1 MPPHKFNAILERLG
15 ADSQML
21 LTMGP
26 VSLPQSASPRGGWV
40 LSTALP
46 GNRVRWL
53 QETEAL
59 CLRSGENRIWRL
71 DQDPSEMET
80 EDPRQD
86 TAEDGVL

>member
-46 GNRVRWL
+46 GNRV
-53 QETEAL
+53 EVAA
-59 CLRSGENRIWRL
+59 GN
-71 DQDPSEMET
+71 
-80 EDPRQD
+80 
-86 TAEDGVL
+86 